1 MNSWLSK
8 SLFLLLGGT
17 LAATSL
23 AQGGA
28 STNPNDS
35 TEMVADD
42 EVAAFLDS
50 MYMLWVSEHDDF
62 SSNRDELNVYNYAA
76 DSIPNF
82 HDSVYVARFQRMN
95 DNSPFDFQYN
105 DATKSYVKLYVVR
118 RRKYGSKLLGLAE
131 LYYPMFETM
140 LDKYDMPLELKHL
153 AIVESGLNA
162 SAKSRVGAMGLWQFM
177 YPTGKMLGLQVTSYV
192 DQRRDPL
199 LATEAACQYLRY
211 LHSMYDNWDLA
222 LAAYNAGPGNVN
234 KAIRRAGGG
243 KKTYWEV
250 RPFLPKETRGYVPAF
265 YSVNYMMSYP
275 TEHNI
280 FPRKPDMA
288 YFDYDTVHI
297 SEGVTFDQISEV
309 LCVKREIIE
318 KLNPMYKLGIIPN
331 PGPNRTAVLRIP
343 RDKVGVFLTNEVYVY
358 NFVKSPVLQDA
369 EAVEKIRYV
378 HTVTQGEYLS
388 KVCKKYGASYE
399 EVRIWNNLRST
410 KISPGQKLVVYSTQ
424 KVPVEP
430 NKSTLSTNPVATTSS
445 GSTSVAADP
454 NAKYKYHT
462 IQSGD
467 TLWDIAKSNNISLE
481 KLRSLNRGLDEK
493 RLHTGQKIKIGI
505 QGT

>member
-1 MNSWLSK
+1 M
-8 SLFLLLGGT
+8 
-17 LAATSL
+17 LASTTF

-28 STNPNDS
+28 ATHPEDS

-50 MYMLWVSEHDDF
+50 MYMLWIDEHDSF
-62 SSNRDELNVYNYAA
+62 SADRDELNIYNYAP
-76 DSIPNF
+76 DSIPTF
-82 HDSVYVARFQRMN
+82 DDSVYVARFQQMN
-95 DNSPFDFQYN
+95 DNSPFDFRYN

-118 RRKYGSKLLGLAE
+118 RRKYGSKLLGLAA

-153 AIVESGLNA
+153 AIVESGLNP

-265 YSVNYMMSYP
+265 YSVNYMMSFP

-297 SEGVTFDQISEV
+297 SEGVTFEQISEV
-309 LCVKREIIE
+309 LCVKREVIE
-318 KLNPMYKLGIIPN
+318 KLNPMYKLGLIPN
-331 PGPNRTAVLRIP
+331 PGPNRKVALRIP
-343 RDKVGVFLTNEVYVY
+343 KDKIGTFLMNEVYVY
-358 NFVKSPVLQDA
+358 NYVKTPVLQDA
-369 EAVEKIRYV
+369 EAVEKIRFV
-378 HTVTQGEYLS
+378 HTVKEGEYLS
-388 KVCKKYGASYE
+388 KVCKKYGCSYE
-399 EVRIWNNLRST
+399 EIRIWNNLKNT
-410 KISPGQKLVVYSTQ
+410 KIRPDQKLVVYTTQ
-424 KVPVEP
+424 KVPIEP
-430 NKSTLSTNPVATTSS
+430 NTSTLSGDPVASSSSSSS
-445 GSTSVAADP
+445 GSTTAVDP

-462 IQSGD
+462 IRSGD
-467 TLWDIAKSNNISLE
+467 TLWDIAKSNNMTHD
-481 KLRSLNRGLDEK
+481 KLRSLNKGLDEK
-493 RLHTGQKIKIGI
+493 RVHTGQKIKIGV